1 MEKEKC
7 KVSIDQYV
15 EVKQVVAYLEDLVR
29 GLKAGSIMVQH
40 GEESVVLTPPDMVEM
55 EVEAKQKKDKSK
67 FALELSWRAAPAAA
81 REEACCKDKDGK
93 AEAPAAKP
101 ADPAE
106 KKPAEVSKPMKK

>member
-15 EVKQVVAYLEDLVR
+15 EVKQVVAYLEDLVK

-40 GEESVVLTPPDMVEM
+40 GEESVVLTLPDMVEM
-55 EVEAKQKKDKSK
+55 EIEAKQKKDKSK
-67 FALELSWRAAPAAA
+67 FVLELSWRAAPAVAK
-81 REEACCKDKDGK
+81 EGECCKDKEGK

-101 ADPAE
+101 AEPAE
-106 KKPAEVSKPMKK
+106 KKPAEAPKPMKK